1 MLLELRGRLVVGDW
15 WVSDESGYLATSR
28 ELVVSRL
35 VVGDTRRRTARSG
48 VLKEERCGSFV
59 AGEPARKQQESQG

>member
-15 WVSDESGYLATSR
+15 WVSDESGNLATSR

-48 VLKEERCGSFV
+48 VLKEEGCGSFV
-59 AGEPARKQQESQG
+59 AGESARKQQESQG